1 MTVRGEFY
9 RETLEDTLI
18 ILTLNCGSS
27 SVKYQ
32 LYDFSARTVLAKGAV
47 ERVTLG
53 ASVIKLVVPGKP
65 DVESAHEC
73 PDHKEAIQLIID
85 TLIDPETGAI
95 DDLGRVGAV
104 GHRVVHGGDRFAKST
119 IIDDEVLSVFRD
131 FQHLAP
137 LHLPANLMGIEG
149 AMAVLPDIPHCAV
162 MDTAWHQ
169 TMPEFAFI
177 YALPYE
183 WYTDYSV
190 RRYGF
195 HGTSFLYCAK
205 RAAVLLGSDPFK
217 TNLIICHVG
226 NGSSACA
233 VRNGVSVD
241 TSMGLTPLEGLVM
254 GTRSGDC
261 DPAIGFFVARNSRRA
276 PEEIEEIMNRKSGL
290 LGITGDMV
298 DRRDIVAAA
307 EAGNARAQLALDIES
322 YRIKKYIGSYTAAL
336 GRVDAVVFT
345 AGVGEM
351 GPQIRGKALTGLE
364 NIGVVLD
371 EERNLLSMTRNA
383 ETRISSGN
391 SPVPVF
397 VIPTDEELVMTEDTY
412 ALTKGVYDVHTHF
425 TYSFQS
431 KTYRNSEREE
441 AFKADLEKRPG
452 LAKLVVRP

>member
-1 MTVRGEFY
+1 M
-9 RETLEDTLI
+9 I

-32 LYDFSARTVLAKGAV
+32 LYNFKTRTVLAKGAV
-47 ERVTLG
+47 ERVAADGSAITHL
-53 ASVIKLVVPGKP
+53 VPGKP
-65 DVESAHEC
+65 EITLNHACANHA
-73 PDHKEAIQLIID
+73 EAIGLIIK
-85 TLIDPETGAI
+85 TLTGSNTGPIDN
-95 DDLGRVGAV
+95 LNHVGAV

-119 IIDDEVLSVFRD
+119 LIDDRVLEVFQE

-137 LHLPANLMGIEG
+137 LHLPANLIGIEN

-169 TMPEFAFI
+169 TMPDFAYV

-183 WYTDYSV
+183 WYTDYHV

-205 RAAVLLGSDPFK
+205 RAAVLLGSDPFQ

-254 GTRSGDC
+254 GTRTGDC
-261 DPAIGFFVARNSRRA
+261 DPAIGFFIANNS
-276 PEEIEEIMNRKSGL
+276 PLDPGEVEETMNRKSGL
-290 LGITGDMV
+290 LGITGDLV

-307 EAGNARAQLALDIES
+307 KAGNRRAQLALNIES
-322 YRIKKYIGSYTAAL
+322 YRIKKYIGSYSAAL
-336 GRVDAVVFT
+336 GRVDGVVFT

-351 GPQIRGKALTGLE
+351 SPEIRGKSLEGLE
-364 NIGVVLD
+364 HIGIDLD
-371 EERNLLSMTRNA
+371 NEKNLLSRTRNA
-383 ETRISSGN
+383 ETRISTDESK
-391 SPVPVF
+391 VPVF
-397 VIPTDEELVMTEDTY
+397 VIPTDEELVITEDTY
-412 ALTKGVYDVHTHF
+412 ALTAGNYDVHTKF
-425 TYSFQS
+425 TYSFQD
-431 KTYRNSEREE
+431 KGYRNSEREE
-441 AFKADLEKRPG
+441 AFELDKKKLPG
-452 LAKLVVRP
+452 IERIAATG

>member
-1 MTVRGEFY
+1 LKSRGII
-9 RETLEDTLI
+9 LI

-32 LYDFSARTVLAKGAV
+32 LYDFNAGAVLAKGAV
-47 ERVTLG
+47 ERVTVEG
-53 ASVIKLVVPGKP
+53 SAITHTVPGKP
-65 DVESAHEC
+65 ETKTAREC
-73 PDHKEAIQLIID
+73 PDHTAAIMLIIE
-85 TLIDPETGAI
+85 TLIDPVTGAI
-95 DDLGRVGAV
+95 DDLSRVEAV

-119 IIDDEVLSVFRD
+119 IIDDEVLGVFRD

-137 LHLPANLMGIEG
+137 LHLPANLMGIEA
-149 AMAVLPDIPHCAV
+149 AMAVLPEIPHCAI

-169 TMPEFAFI
+169 TMPDFAYI

-183 WYTDYSV
+183 WYTDLSV

-205 RAAVLLGSDPFK
+205 RAAVLLGTDPFK

-261 DPAIGFFVARNSRRA
+261 DPAIGFFVAKNA
-276 PEEIEEIMNRKSGL
+276 GVTPQEIEEIMNRKSGL
-290 LGITGDMV
+290 LGITGDLM
-298 DRRDIVAAA
+298 DRRDIVDAAK
-307 EAGNARAQLALDIES
+307 AGNPRAQLALEIES
-322 YRIKKYIGSYTAAL
+322 YRIKKYIGSYSAAL

-351 GPQIRGKALTGLE
+351 GAEIREKSLAGLA
-364 NIGVVLD
+364 NIGIVLD
-371 EERNLLSMTRNA
+371 EEKNNLSKTKNA
-383 ETRISSGN
+383 ETKISTAD

-412 ALTKGVYDVHTHF
+412 ALTKDEYDVHTNF
-425 TYSFQS
+425 TYSFQAKS
-431 KTYRNSEREE
+431 YRNAEREE
-441 AFKADLEKRPG
+441 AFKTDKVKRPG
-452 LAKLVVRP
+452 IEKILAKP